1 MSNSPDELMQLIQ
14 GFKEVFELPILLME
28 QVDSQMA
35 ALPERA
41 KSDRLHSNSPHD
53 SVFFCEI
60 YKLHL
65 VRADK
70 NGINVKGQVSLIG

>member
-1 MSNSPDELMQLIQ
+1 MSNSADELMQLIQ

-28 QVDSQMA
+28 QVDSQMV

-53 SVFFCEI
+53 SVDSIKDVFS
-60 YKLHL
+60 
-65 VRADK
+65 
-70 NGINVKGQVSLIG
+70 N